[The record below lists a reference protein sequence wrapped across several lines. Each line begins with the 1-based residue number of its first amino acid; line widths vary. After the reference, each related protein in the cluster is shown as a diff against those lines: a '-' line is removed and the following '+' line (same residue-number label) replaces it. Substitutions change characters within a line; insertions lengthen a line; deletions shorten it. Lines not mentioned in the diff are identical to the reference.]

1 VKFSEFGG
9 KIDISLKQ
17 KDSGA
22 IICVADNGPGI
33 SVETGKKIFEKFYQ
47 GDTSHSSEG
56 NGLGLPLVKKVI
68 DILGGEISVKSEIG
82 KGSTFTIILKGTG
95 ADE

>member
-1 VKFSEFGG
+1 MEILYADKDIAVCVKPVGLDSEAEVPAA
-9 KIDISLKQ
+9 LK
-17 KDSGA
+17 
-22 IICVADNGPGI
+22 
-33 SVETGKKIFEKFYQ
+33 
-47 GDTSHSSEG
+47 
-56 NGLGLPLVKKVI
+56 